1 MEFAPHTE
9 RDIQLMLE
17 TIGASS
23 VDDLFDVIPESIRL
37 RGELPIPVGLSEAEV
52 LRDLGSL
59 AALNRSA
66 DDLVCFMGA
75 GAYDHHVPS
84 MVWAVLSRG
93 ELATSYT
100 PYQPELSQ
108 GVLQAL
114 FEYQTMVSELTG
126 LAISNAG
133 LYDGGSA
140 LSEGVNLAVGATKRK
155 KVVLAGAINPA
166 YTSVLA
172 TQGAGIGLEITDVGW
187 GSGGLAEAGAVRA
200 AASDAAAIVVQ
211 QPNLFGCIEDVTTL
225 ADIAG
230 EAGAKLIVH
239 YDLMA
244 AGLLEGPGNQGAD
257 VVVSEGQSFGNHLN
271 FGGPY
276 AGVIACTAADVRRLP
291 GRLVG
296 ETIDQNGKRAFV
308 LTLQARE
315 QHIRREK
322 ATSNICTNQ
331 TLNTLGVAVAMA
343 WLGPDGLREVGEQS
357 VARARYT
364 RDRLVE
370 AAGATPVF
378 PETPFFKEFAVR
390 LPADPVA
397 VCERAAAEGFLAG
410 VPLSRLLPR
419 RGLDDAL
426 LVAVTEKRSRA
437 EIDGLADAVARAC
450 KEMA

>member
-1 MEFAPHTE
+1 LEFAPHTE
-9 RDIQLMLE
+9 RDVETMLRA
-17 TIGASS
+17 IGVLS
-23 VDDLFDVIPESIRL
+23 VDDLFTVIPESLRL
-37 RGELPIPVGLSEAEV
+37 DGGLPIPNGHAEAEV
-52 LRDLGSL
+52 LREMGAL
-59 AALNRSA
+59 AALNQSA

-108 GVLQAL
+108 GVLQTL
-114 FEYQTMVSELTG
+114 FEYQTMICELTG
-126 LAISNAG
+126 LDISNAG

-140 LSEGVNLAVGATKRK
+140 LAEAVNLATGATKRTS
-155 KVVLAGAINPA
+155 VVLSGAINPQ
-166 YTSVLA
+166 YSGVLA
-172 TQGAGIGLEITDVGW
+172 TQGAGLGLEIRTPGW
-187 GSGGLAEAGAVRA
+187 GSDGRASLDAVRA
-200 AASDAAAIVVQ
+200 AASGCAAVVVQ
-211 QPNLFGCIEDVTTL
+211 QPNLFGCIEDIPVL
-225 ADIAG
+225 AEIAR

-239 YDLMA
+239 QDLTA
-244 AGLLEGPGNQGAD
+244 AGVLEAPGALGAD
-257 VVVSEGQSFGNHLN
+257 VVVAEGQPFGNHLN

-276 AGVIACTAADVRRLP
+276 AGVIACRTSDVRRLP

-296 ETIDQNGKRAFV
+296 ETVDRNGKRAFV

-331 TLNTLGVAVAMA
+331 TLNTLAVAVALA
-343 WLGPDGLREVGEQS
+343 WYGPQGLRELGEQCVS
-357 VARARYT
+357 RAHYA

-370 AAGATPVF
+370 QAGATPVF
-378 PETPFFKEFAVR
+378 ADTPIFKEFAVR

-397 VCERAAAEGFLAG
+397 VCERVAAEGYLAG
-410 VPLSRLLPR
+410 IPLSRLIP
-419 RGLDDAL
+419 GHELDDAL
-426 LVAVTEKRSRA
+426 LVAVTEKRSRH

-450 KEMA
+450 KEVG